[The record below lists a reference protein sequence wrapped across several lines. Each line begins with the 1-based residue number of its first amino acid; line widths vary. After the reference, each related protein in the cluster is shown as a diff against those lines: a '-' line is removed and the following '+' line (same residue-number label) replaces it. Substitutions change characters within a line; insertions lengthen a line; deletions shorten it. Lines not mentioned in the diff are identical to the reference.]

1 MWHFTEIADWFDGN
15 RVRSDSILDE
25 WVEGSNYNQGVMVVA
40 ASTKALMTFGAGFVD
55 LLRLGDGIKGGTLA
69 GVGTDA
75 LRVLAVLPVGRAA
88 NLLKSAKGISV
99 AKLILDTGGPNCFWV
114 ASAKAF
120 GQIRQKYGGRLLA
133 SVEDV
138 AKALG
143 MSMENLWTIPN
154 LATGI
159 SYLQRLGAK
168 FGPIKTVANLRD
180 VTQMVPYD
188 GSVVMIAVR
197 VMKAGKVVGG
207 HAIYAF
213 RNTLGQIRFMDR
225 TVGTST
231 AGGARG
237 AFSSL
242 DEIAPMYG
250 ATALVPY
257 EAAVL
262 YNIYV
267 KSVVFELP
275 RLVIP
280 ILGVVATED
289 AQ

>member
-1 MWHFTEIADWFDGN
+1 MWHFTEIAEWFNGK
-15 RVRSDSILDE
+15 RAQSDSVLDE
-25 WVEGSNYNQGVMVVA
+25 WVENSDYDQGVMIVA
-40 ASTKALMTFGAGFVD
+40 ATTKALMTFGAGFVD
-55 LLRLGDGIKGGTLA
+55 LLRLGDGIKTGTA
-69 GVGTDA
+69 SGVGTDA
-75 LRVLAVLPVGRAA
+75 LRVLAIFPVGKAA

-120 GQIRQKYGGRLLA
+120 AQIGQKYSGRLLA
-133 SVEDV
+133 TVDDM

-143 MSMENLWTIPN
+143 MSMTSLWTIPN

-168 FGPIKTVANLRD
+168 FGPIKAVASIRD
-180 VTQMVPYD
+180 ITQMLPHD

-213 RNTLGQIRFMDR
+213 RNTLGQVRFMDR
-225 TVGTST
+225 TVGRSAA
-231 AGGARG
+231 AGTQGVFAT
-237 AFSSL
+237 L
-242 DEIAPMYG
+242 DELAPIYG

-257 EAAVL
+257 EAVVL
-262 YNIYV
+262 HIVYV
-267 KSVVFELP
+267 KSVMFELP
-275 RLVIP
+275 RLAIP
-280 ILGVVATED
+280 ILGVIATED
-289 AQ
+289 GQ